1 VLDIVRY
8 DLTTLRF
15 EELTHCAG
23 SCEQV
28 PNDVDLLVYRITNHI
43 FDEIQK
49 GQFTSNVIERHL
61 PTLYRFEPDAA
72 RRVFPRCSLRN
83 VTRLFLGC
91 LYQVYHTRD
100 VHKP

>member
-28 PNDVDLLVYRITNHI
+28 PNDVDLLVYRITNHV

-49 GQFTSNVIERHL
+49 GQFASNVIERHL
-61 PTLYRFEPDAA
+61 LTLCGLSLTQPDA
-72 RRVFPRCSLRN
+72 F
-83 VTRLFLGC
+83 FLAA
-91 LYQVYHTRD
+91 
-100 VHKP
+100 P